1 MSQYFDQ
8 VSLAAL
14 ANFSS
19 GMVSVNGGLREL
31 VLSLVLVRLGLKL
44 FYDVHLKP
52 RNEIQLFLV
61 SAIAWMIGNSL
72 LRGHNWNPP
81 AVFDDKIP
89 QEEMTD
95 ARKSILG
102 IATSVITSLIR
113 KML

>member
-19 GMVSVNGGLREL
+19 GMVTVNGGLREL
-31 VLSLVLVRLGLKL
+31 IISLILVRIGLKI
-44 FYDVHLKP
+44 FYNVDLKP
-52 RNEIQLFLV
+52 RNEIQLFLI

-72 LRGHNWNPP
+72 LRGHSWEPP

-89 QEEMTD
+89 EEEMTD
-95 ARKSILG
+95 VGKSIIG
-102 IATSVITSLIR
+102 IATSVVTSLIR